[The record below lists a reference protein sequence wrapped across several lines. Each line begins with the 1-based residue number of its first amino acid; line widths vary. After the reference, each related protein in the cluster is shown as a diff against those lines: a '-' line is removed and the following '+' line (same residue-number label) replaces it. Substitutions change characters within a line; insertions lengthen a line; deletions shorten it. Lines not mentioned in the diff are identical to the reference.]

1 MAIFRELLHGSPL
14 DLPRAAWLA
23 RWLAT
28 VFRFT
33 GRPDGNALV
42 PAQPAQA
49 PYTRALFPFSSAI
62 QSIAA
67 MRASPN
73 YVLAALYLLGDA
85 NAQRSRYMQN
95 RECRAFRRSK
105 ISETVRKNR
114 TYSNLS
120 APTQTYS
127 NLKYMFVRS
136 IAHTIGNHFCTVSA
150 PLFAISLCGSLCFQ
164 GF

>member
-1 MAIFRELLHGSPL
+1 MTIFRELLHGSPL
-14 DLPRAAWLA
+14 DLPRAAWLG
-23 RWLAT
+23 RWLGT

-49 PYTRALFPFSSAI
+49 PYTRALSPFSSAI
-62 QSIAA
+62 QSLAA

-95 RECRAFRRSK
+95 RECRALRRSK
-105 ISETVRKNR
+105 RDGSKLELGELILQEQPRALR
-114 TYSNLS
+114 
-120 APTQTYS
+120 
-127 NLKYMFVRS
+127 
-136 IAHTIGNHFCTVSA
+136 
-150 PLFAISLCGSLCFQ
+150 LFLEVVLCGKRAN
-164 GF
+164 